1 MDIAARSASPAISIE
16 LREKLTALVGRD
28 HVIPAAASETV
39 SGIQL
44 KLVIEPG
51 NETEL
56 AGVLRLANEAGL
68 SVIPRGGGTK
78 LGWGNP
84 PARADLVLSTARL
97 NRVVEHPWADLTVT
111 VEAGCTV
118 QTLQEALARHS
129 QRLALDPLWP
139 EKATVG
145 GVLSTNDS
153 GALRLRFGSL
163 RDLILGVTI
172 ALPDGTLARSGGRVV
187 KNVAGYDLQK
197 LVTGALGTLGF
208 ITQAVFR
215 IHPLPHNT
223 RSFSFSVSGV
233 EEAQSLILSIQDAKL
248 AHTALQARFAGDG
261 PPNIDILFEGTE
273 AGLDAQAK
281 QFRVLCKPAEISEA
295 SPTVWAARQGLW
307 SAPNS
312 VGSSVAQGA
321 VTQGYLEPGARDS
334 SGAFSFAIAKISIL
348 PASIARTMELVSRD
362 ARENQ
367 VGWKGLMYGT
377 GIGWLR
383 LEGKPSSLR
392 ATLQTL
398 RKQLE
403 RAESSLVAVSFP
415 AKMPAFDAW
424 GAPGD
429 SLPLMKAIKH
439 QLDPTNTLNPGRF
452 LSGI

>member
-1 MDIAARSASPAISIE
+1 MDMAAQSASPALSIE
-16 LREKLTALVGRD
+16 LREKLMALVGRD
-28 HVIPAAASETV
+28 HVFPAAASETA

-51 NETEL
+51 NESEL

-84 PARADLVLSTARL
+84 PARGDLVLSTARL
-97 NRVVEHPWADLTVT
+97 NRVVDHPWADLTVT
-111 VEAGCTV
+111 VEAGCSV
-118 QTLQEALARHS
+118 QTLQEALAQHS

-172 ALPDGTLARSGGRVV
+172 ALPDGTLARSGGKVV

-197 LVTGALGTLGF
+197 LVTGALGTLGV

-215 IHPLPHNT
+215 VHPLPHNT
-223 RSFSFSVSGV
+223 RSFSILAANL
-233 EEAQSLILSIQDAKL
+233 EEAQRLLLAIQDSKL
-248 AHTALQARFAGDG
+248 AHTALQLRFAVDG
-261 PPNIDILFEGTE
+261 PPSIDILFEGTE
-273 AGLDAQAK
+273 AGIDAQAK
-281 QFRVLCKPAEISEA
+281 QLQVLCQPATISAA
-295 SPTVWAARQGLW
+295 SQGVWAARQGLW

-321 VTQGYLEPGARDS
+321 VTQGYLEPRARDS
-334 SGAFSFAIAKISIL
+334 SGTFSFAIAKISIL
-348 PASIARTMELVSRD
+348 PASIARTVELVSRD

-367 VGWKGLMYGT
+367 VGWKGLLYAT

-383 LEGKPSSLR
+383 LEGKPATLR
-392 ATLQTL
+392 ATVQTL

-403 RAESSLVAVSFP
+403 RADSSLVALHSP

-429 SLPLMKAIKH
+429 SLPLMKAVKH
-439 QLDPTNTLNPGRF
+439 QLDPANTLNPGRF